1 MEVHM
6 SQTAKLFVN
15 GRSQAV
21 RLPAAYRFDTH
32 EVFIRKDP
40 VTGDVI
46 LSRRPDDWRGFLA
59 ATENTQVPE
68 DFLSHAERMSQGH
81 AETPERDPF
90 EGLSVTTGH

>member
-1 MEVHM
+1 M

-46 LSRRPDDWRGFLA
+46 LSRRPDDWSGFLA
-59 ATENTQVPE
+59 ATEKAQVPE
-68 DFLSHAERMSQGH
+68 DFLSTAERMTQGH
-81 AETPERDPF
+81 TDTQERDPF
-90 EGLSVTTGH
+90 ESASDPMGH

>member
-1 MEVHM
+1 M

-46 LSRRPDDWRGFLA
+46 LSRRPDDWAGFLA
-59 ATENTQVPE
+59 ATENAKVPE
-68 DFLSHAERMSQGH
+68 DFLSTAERLTQGH
-81 AETPERDPF
+81 TDTQERDPF
-90 EGLSVTTGH
+90 ESVSAAIGH